1 MLHGRLEESQELL
14 NLFTRECKEDAKDM
28 KLQVAQ
34 TSGDLDSLS
43 HSLRQQAQVISTL
56 QREQVEVESKLRSLN

>member
-14 NLFTRECKEDAKDM
+14 NLFTREWKEDAKDM

-34 TSGDLDSLS
+34 TSGDLDSLN
-43 HSLRQQAQVISTL
+43 HSLR
-56 QREQVEVESKLRSLN
+56 

>member
-34 TSGDLDSLS
+34 TSGDLDSLN
-43 HSLRQQAQVISTL
+43 HTLRQQA
-56 QREQVEVESKLRSLN
+56 